1 MDCRRCDLL
10 AEENE
15 LLREASH
22 NNANLVRIENQ
33 QIVDKLNAKIAQ
45 LEKELEAGDAY
56 NTSVSKRNRELEKR
70 LKAACVV
77 QIIKGDDDDD
87 DDEEEEEEG
96 GGEKFRPMYQ
106 IPFMP
111 FGGSSYTSCLFK
123 VLTPPLI
130 KNVVLKKGMMAV
142 FAIEVIKKYERVFM
156 EAARRYEKFA
166 RNNVP
171 AEAREFDG
179 GEEWTYLHLSTFK
192 SANPPPGPAVLKVYK
207 PEEVLFWHR
216 KHFRHRIDNDLFL
229 AGAAKH
235 NRVTT
240 IQEVK
245 DHFKRNVK

>member
-96 GGEKFRPMYQ
+96 GGERSFGPCTRSPSCPSEDRPTQ
-106 IPFMP
+106 VA
-111 FGGSSYTSCLFK
+111 SSRS
-123 VLTPPLI
+123 
-130 KNVVLKKGMMAV
+130 
-142 FAIEVIKKYERVFM
+142 
-156 EAARRYEKFA
+156 
-166 RNNVP
+166 
-171 AEAREFDG
+171 
-179 GEEWTYLHLSTFK
+179 
-192 SANPPPGPAVLKVYK
+192 
-207 PEEVLFWHR
+207 
-216 KHFRHRIDNDLFL
+216 
-229 AGAAKH
+229 
-235 NRVTT
+235 
-240 IQEVK
+240 
-245 DHFKRNVK
+245 